1 MKFIKIEDSFRNLLR
16 IQSNYLGV
24 LTTIRDYLNIKDSDG
39 VITNFSV
46 NQHIY
51 KETTNSVYDYNV
63 DKWNSTGT
71 DDRII
76 IEHHT
81 LQFGFMLCINYFID
95 NIGVII
101 QKLNKL
107 IVDNNLLVIEKV
119 TTNQGFIG
127 QELEISEQYF
137 VRVNRKSGKIYTQRI
152 STCQNP

>member
-1 MKFIKIEDSFRNLLR
+1 MRFIELNSFRNLIR

-24 LTTIRDYLNIKDSDG
+24 LTTICNYLNIKDG
-39 VITNFSV
+39 VIINFSV

-51 KETTNSVYDYNV
+51 KETTNSIYDYNI
-63 DKWNSTGT
+63 DEWNSTK
-71 DDRII
+71 RIDI
-76 IEHHT
+76 KQT
-81 LQFGFMLCINYFID
+81 LQFGFALYIRYFTCSMDI
-95 NIGVII
+95 VV

-127 QELEISEQYF
+127 QRLEISDQLV
-137 VRVNRKSGKIYTQRI
+137 VRIDRKSSKIYTQRI